1 MPPKAEETKEPAPSK
16 KEGKDKGER
25 QEKEGSG
32 GKEKD
37 TEKKEESKL
46 TSPVLGVL
54 LRSIHDA
61 SQ

>member
-1 MPPKAEETKEPAPSK
+1 MPPKADETKEPAPSK